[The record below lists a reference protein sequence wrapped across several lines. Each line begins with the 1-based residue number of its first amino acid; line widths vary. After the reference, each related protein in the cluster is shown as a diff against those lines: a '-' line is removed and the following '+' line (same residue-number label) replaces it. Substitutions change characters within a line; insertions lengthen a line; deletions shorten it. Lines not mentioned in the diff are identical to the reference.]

1 MKKTATRKFSDL
13 RSWAV
18 DCFRAGTCFLD
29 LQHQSPQ
36 TARLLRPLR
45 VLLLAVRGFK
55 EDNCPLHAS
64 ALTFYSILS
73 IVPVL
78 AMAFGVAKG
87 FGFEKLLEKRIMEE
101 FQSQQEVLT
110 WMISFANS
118 MLENTRGGVVAGIG
132 VVVLFWSVIKVLSHI
147 EHSFNAI
154 WYIAETRSYWRK
166 FSDYLAIMLISPLL
180 IIMSSSVTVFIRTQV
195 TTITERIA
203 LLGYFNQA
211 IFFTLKLLPFCLI
224 WVLFSLLY
232 ILMPNTRVKFSAGIL
247 AGVIAGTLYQMAQ
260 LTYIGFQV
268 GVARYNAVYGSF
280 TALPLFLVWLQ
291 ISWLIVLFGAEIAF
305 AHQNVEDYELDR
317 ECGRISPYLLRLL
330 TLQAARLMVKNFA
343 AGEPP
348 MTRIEL
354 SRRLSLPGRLAN
366 HILQDLVD
374 SGTFNQTAVPKQKEP
389 AFQPAR
395 DIQLYTVA
403 YLIEALD
410 KRGSHAL
417 ARSADAEAGAE
428 NGISQ
433 SLKSFKE
440 AMEASPAN
448 ALLKDL

>member
-1 MKKTATRKFSDL
+1 VKKKATLKIREF

-18 DCFRAGTCFLD
+18 DCFRAGTCLLN

-36 TARLLRPLR
+36 KARLLRPFR
-45 VLLLAVRGFK
+45 VLLLAVRGFRA
-55 EDNCPLHAS
+55 ENCPLHAS

-73 IVPVL
+73 LVPVL

-110 WMISFANS
+110 WMITFANS

-132 VVVLFWSVIKVLSHI
+132 VIVLFWSVIKVLGHI

-154 WYIAETRSYWRK
+154 WHIEETRSYWRK

-195 TTITERIA
+195 TTIMERVA

-211 IFFTLKLLPFCLI
+211 IFFSLKLLPFCLI
-224 WVLFSLLY
+224 WVLFSFLY

-247 AGVIAGTLYQMAQ
+247 AGVIAGTLYQLAQ

-305 AHQNVEDYELDR
+305 AQQNVEDHELDG

-348 MTRIEL
+348 MTRREL
-354 SRRLSLPGRLAN
+354 SLRLSLPGRLTAR
-366 HILQDLVD
+366 ILQDLAD
-374 SGTFNQTAVPKQKEP
+374 SGTFNQTVAPKQKEP

-417 ARSADAEAGAE
+417 ARNATAEAGAE
-428 NGISQ
+428 NGISL
-433 SLKSFKE
+433 SLNSFKE